1 MKKLTKDNFDSK
13 VLESKN
19 PVLVDFWS
27 EFCMQC
33 TALEPTIKILEK
45 KYKNVK
51 FYSAN
56 ISDINDIA
64 TRYGIMSLPTVIIFK
79 NGKTVHQFYG
89 NLPQDVFEKELD
101 KL

>member
-1 MKKLTKDNFDSK
+1 MKKLTIDNFEKNVIKSK
-13 VLESKN
+13 D
-19 PVLVDFWS
+19 PVFVDFWS

-33 TALEPTIKILEK
+33 TALEPTIKNLED
-45 KYKNVK
+45 KYTNVK
-51 FYSAN
+51 FRSAN
-56 ISDINDIA
+56 ISEIGDIA

-79 NGKTVHQFYG
+79 DGETIHQFYG